1 MKDFVVESEEDT
13 TEESD
18 GSSDDDSIGSDDSRK
33 PAKKKKALAKAAK
46 KTPAVRRTRGNAEK
60 CTCTA
65 PSSRLSLKKKLTE
78 FYFSCTVEEP
88 PEELQPSEVKVENPT
103 EWWMQIVP
111 EGELNDLR
119 HSGKMMLLFSLLE
132 ECDQIGDKLLVF
144 SQSLYSLDVIEHFL
158 AKIDDYTHK
167 QKKKKS
173 LNDDEDEEVDE
184 EAQKLGSYTGSWSLG
199 SDYFRLDG
207 STSIENRNAA
217 CNQFNRE
224 SNTRAR

>member
-1 MKDFVVESEEDT
+1 MPQS
-13 TEESD
+13 
-18 GSSDDDSIGSDDSRK
+18 
-33 PAKKKKALAKAAK
+33 
-46 KTPAVRRTRGNAEK
+46 
-60 CTCTA
+60 
-65 PSSRLSLKKKLTE
+65 
-78 FYFSCTVEEP
+78 
-88 PEELQPSEVKVENPT
+88 
-103 EWWMQIVP
+103 
-111 EGELNDLR
+111 ELNDLR

-158 AKIDDYTHK
+158 AKIDEK
-167 QKKKKS
+167 SQKRRKKS
-173 LNDDEDEEVDE
+173 LNDDEEDE
-184 EAQKLGSYTGSWSLG
+184 EAQKLGGYTGSWSLG